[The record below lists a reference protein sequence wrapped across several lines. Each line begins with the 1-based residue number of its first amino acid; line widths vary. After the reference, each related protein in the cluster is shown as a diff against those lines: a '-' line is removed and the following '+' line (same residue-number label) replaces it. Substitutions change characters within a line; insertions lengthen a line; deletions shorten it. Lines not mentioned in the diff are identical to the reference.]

1 MSFVSR
7 TFGVILVLLFP
18 ALPCAAQSVQAGVK
32 FGVAVTSLSNASTI
46 TQASDESWSALA
58 EMTAGGFVTLARS
71 ERFAIQPEFLFVTK
85 GVEQEL
91 ESAAEVGAA
100 SVLLRYLEVPLLVKF
115 SKPASGTLL
124 AYLLAGPSVGFRMSA
139 THHLGTDSGEEVDVS
154 DRVDGV
160 DVGLTL
166 GGGVQGRRL
175 LLEARFTQGLRNVAT
190 DEGDEAVRTRSFV
203 VLAGIRF

>member
-7 TFGVILVLLFP
+7 IFGVILVLFFQ

-32 FGVAVTSLSNASTI
+32 LGVAVTSLSNASTI

-71 ERFAIQPEFLFVTK
+71 ERFAIQPELLFVTK

-91 ESAAEVGAA
+91 ESAAEGGDA

-115 SKPASGTLL
+115 WTPASGTPS

-160 DVGLTL
+160 DVGLVF

-175 LLEARFTQGLRNVAT
+175 LLEGRFTQGLRNVAT
-190 DEGDEAVRTRSFV
+190 DEGDDVVRTRSFV
-203 VLAGIRF
+203 VLAGVRF